1 MSQCKRKGARRLK
14 EKVIYEVLRIV
25 DGKAIFLENHLMRMK
40 NSFELIGERF
50 SLSYE
55 EIIMQIDKLI
65 KNENKFNGNV
75 KITYEIYKKE
85 LRIFFIEHSYPSNEM
100 YENGV
105 KTILY
110 FGERE
115 NPNAKIVNEEFRE
128 KVNKEI
134 KDKNV
139 YEAIL
144 VDNNGH
150 ITEGS
155 RSNIFMIK
163 DNKLLT
169 SHTKVVLPGVTR
181 GEIIKL
187 AEKLGIETRE
197 VEYKY
202 SDIEKLDGMFI
213 SGTSPK
219 VLPINQV
226 NNIGLDANNNIIRKL
241 MLEYDNQVK
250 RYINEINWSLM

>member
-1 MSQCKRKGARRLK
+1 ME
-14 EKVIYEVLRIV
+14 EKIIYEVLRVV
-25 DGKAIFLENHLMRMK
+25 DGKAIFLESHLIRMK

-50 SLSYE
+50 TLNYE
-55 EIIMQIDKLI
+55 EIISEIDKLI
-65 KNENKFNGNV
+65 ISENKFNGNI
-75 KITYEIYKKE
+75 KITYEIYRKE
-85 LRIFFIEHSYPSNEM
+85 LKIFFIEHSYPSSEM
-100 YENGV
+100 YEDGV
-105 KTILY
+105 ETILY

-115 NPNAKIVNEEFRE
+115 NPNAKIVNEDFRE

-144 VDNNGH
+144 VDKNGY

-163 DNKLLT
+163 DKKLLT
-169 SHTKVVLPGVTR
+169 SHIKAVLPGVTR

-187 AEKLGIETRE
+187 AEKLGIETKE

-202 SDIEKLDGMFI
+202 SDVEKLDGMFI

-219 VLPINQV
+219 VLPIKQV
-226 NNIGLDANNNIIRKL
+226 NNIRLNVNNDIIRKL

-250 RYINEINWSLM
+250 KYIKMN